1 MIIQRDASD
10 RDLVEP
16 NVPEK
21 ILRVQDLWDQIAD
34 TPDDFEL
41 TDAQSIELER
51 RLLAHEKNPGPY
63 ISWDDLRRELLKK
76 AR

>member
-1 MIIQRDASD
+1 MQRDASD
-10 RDLVEP
+10 RDFDEL

-41 TDAQSIELER
+41 TEAQSIELER
-51 RLLAHEKNPGPY
+51 RLLAHEKNPGSY
-63 ISWDDLRRELLKK
+63 TSWDELRQRLLRKS
-76 AR
+76 R